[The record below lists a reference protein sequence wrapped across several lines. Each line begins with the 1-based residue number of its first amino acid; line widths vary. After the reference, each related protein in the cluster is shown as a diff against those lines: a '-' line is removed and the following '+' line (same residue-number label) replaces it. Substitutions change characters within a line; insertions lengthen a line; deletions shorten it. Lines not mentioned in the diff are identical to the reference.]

1 MEHGGAGRT
10 GTGTP
15 SLPVPSP
22 WSVFVGHTGDMSEKR
37 RRIGNLAAVMS
48 GVGAVLVRAGII
60 IRSRDLEKA
69 EQAKF
74 TNRMVEAMDGGC
86 LVSADPIPATWG
98 GWVVIGVG
106 VLVAVAGVCLYAYL
120 WVNAPET

>member
-15 SLPVPSP
+15 SLR
-22 WSVFVGHTGDMSEKR
+22 SVFVGHTGDMSEKR
-37 RRIGNLAAVMS
+37 RRIGNVAAVAL
-48 GVGAVLVRAGII
+48 GVGAVLVGAGII

-69 EQAKF
+69 KQAKF
-74 TNRMVEAMDGGC
+74 TNRMVEAMDGGR
-86 LVSADPIPATWG
+86 LVSPDPIPATWG

-106 VLVAVAGVCLYAYL
+106 VLVAVAGVCLFAYL